1 MREEEEEEGEP
12 ELIIKKVQE
21 IVENIFDIIDNQR
34 WYDAWHID
42 RMGKSINKQ
51 KTPDNDDNYGL
62 NYYIENYMKKDISK
76 ERSSDLEGAALEEQI
91 IKAKNKL
98 YNNGVVEP
106 NSGIGDGK
114 DIIGKIIFIRRTT
127 TYRRHRVT

>member
-1 MREEEEEEGEP
+1 
-12 ELIIKKVQE
+12 
-21 IVENIFDIIDNQR
+21 
-34 WYDAWHID
+34 
-42 RMGKSINKQ
+42 
-51 KTPDNDDNYGL
+51 
-62 NYYIENYMKKDISK
+62 MKKDISK

-114 DIIGKIIFIRRTT
+114 DIIEKSYLLEGPQLIGDTEL
-127 TYRRHRVT
+127 